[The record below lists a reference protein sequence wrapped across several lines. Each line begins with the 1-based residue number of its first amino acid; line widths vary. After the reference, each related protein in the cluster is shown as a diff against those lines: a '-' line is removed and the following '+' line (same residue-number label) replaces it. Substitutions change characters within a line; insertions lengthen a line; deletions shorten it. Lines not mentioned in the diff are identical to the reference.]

1 MSLTVGP
8 RDPEFGSASA
18 SSWAAWAEH
27 ELGSAELGDARRTK
41 RLVRIM
47 SRFMAKPLA
56 LIPGASVDWAEAKA
70 TYRFMDNA
78 KVEADAILAP
88 HRVRTLERA
97 ASHEVVLAIGDTA
110 MLDYTDHP
118 RTIGL
123 GPLADLKHQGLLL
136 HPTLVVT
143 PERVPLGLIDHF
155 VWTRNEETFATGEKS
170 ELAERPIE
178 EKESFKWLRSL
189 ESAENAQEALKKSG
203 ARTLVVS
210 VFDREGDVFDVLAKA
225 ANTSCALLVRAMS
238 DRRVDHEERYLW
250 DTMDAQEPAGRIT
263 INLPRT
269 PKRKARDAEL
279 VIRFGTVT
287 LRPPRNRRVSDGL
300 VPVAVQVVYA
310 SEVNTPADAEPIQ
323 WMLLTTVAVRDLEGA
338 LQVLRWYCCRWSIE
352 LFFRVLKSG
361 CKTEERQLETAERL
375 KRCLIVDSIVA
386 WRVLYLTTCG
396 RDTPDLPC
404 EVVFEEHEWKALYFF
419 VHRSEAK
426 VPSKPPPLREV
437 TRLIGRLGGHLGR
450 KGDGEPGQ
458 TTVWRGLTRLSDISN
473 FFLIMRRPGSG

>member
-1 MSLTVGP
+1 MSLAIVP
-8 RDPEFGSASA
+8 RDLEYDESA
-18 SSWAAWAEH
+18 SSWAER
-27 ELGSAELGDARRTK
+27 ELGSAQLGDARRTR
-41 RLVRIM
+41 RLVQII

-56 LIPGASVDWAEAKA
+56 LIPEASISWAEAKA
-70 TYRFMDNA
+70 TYRFMDNV

-88 HRVRTLERA
+88 HRVRTLDRA
-97 ASHEVVLAIGDTA
+97 AAHEVVLAIGDTA

-118 RTIGL
+118 LTMGL
-123 GPLADLKHQGLLL
+123 GPLADLEHHGLLL

-143 PERVPLGLIDHF
+143 PQRVPLGLIDHF
-155 VWTRNEETFATGEKS
+155 VWTRDEETFATGEKS
-170 ELAERPIE
+170 ELAGRPIE

-189 ESAENAQEALKKSG
+189 ESAERAQQALKERG

-225 ANTSCALLVRAMS
+225 ADTSCALLVRAMS

-250 DTMDAQEPAGRIT
+250 DTMEALEPAGRII

-287 LRPPRNRRVSDGL
+287 LRPPRNRRVSEGL
-300 VPVAVQVVYA
+300 EPVSVQVVYA
-310 SEVNTPADAEPIQ
+310 NEVNTPADAEPIQ
-323 WMLLTTVAVRDLEGA
+323 WMLLTTVAVRDFEGA
-338 LQVLRWYCCRWSIE
+338 LQLLSWYCCRWSIE

-361 CKTEERQLETAERL
+361 CKTEDRQLETAERL

-450 KGDGEPGQ
+450 KRDGEPGQ
-458 TTVWRGLTRLSDISN
+458 TTIWRGLTRLSDIAN
-473 FFLIMRRPGSG
+473 FFLIVRQPGSG